1 MASLSLQHIN
11 KTYPNGFQ
19 AVKDFNLEIEALY
32 LLQCQNQLYGKKS

>member
-19 AVKDFNLEIEALY
+19 AIKDFNLEISSSHLGY
-32 LLQCQNQLYGKKS
+32 LNMDIL